1 LFNDLFFFVLV
12 LQGGLKVSYL
22 VSELLGD
29 LFESQGLALRVS
41 VLSLPETQ
49 EGLGDLLGGAADPIL
64 EARIDR
70 GGHLLTE
77 ILGVEGA
84 LMVAIVF
91 SLGILHEVGHLHLDG
106 VVEVLLDL

>member
-1 LFNDLFFFVLV
+1 MFNDLFFFVLV

-84 LMVAIVF
+84 LMVAVVF
-91 SLGILHEVGHLHLDG
+91 SLGVLHEVGDLHLDG